1 MGGNNSFLNCT
12 CSLMILIILGL
23 LKAGRIADYIPTNI
37 IKGLL
42 AAIGLILIFSQLPY
56 ALGVELDKSRLLN
69 LEATDNLDP
78 HKKT

>member
-1 MGGNNSFLNCT
+1 M
-12 CSLMILIILGL
+12 